1 MMSGIPKAWLD
12 ELNDQF
18 SLVTDP
24 DGRAA
29 VLDEM
34 AYYAHRRREV
44 STENLVDMLELAE
57 SARLWALLEHEEAWH
72 IGLFQYKGWV
82 DHEPGRIVFGG
93 APRKGFLT
101 SNTNRLKSDFAG
113 VNVPKVGDVF

>member
-1 MMSGIPKAWLD
+1 MMAGIPQAWID

-34 AYYAHRRREV
+34 AYAAHRRREV
-44 STENLVDMLELAE
+44 SSENLVDMLELSEA
-57 SARLWALLEHEEAWH
+57 ARLWALTEHEEAWA
-72 IGLFQYKGWV
+72 IGLFV
-82 DHEPGRIVFGG
+82 SSEP
-93 APRKGFLT
+93 AQT
-101 SNTNRLKSDFAG
+101 SWLRVLKPSES
-113 VNVPKVGDVF
+113 KRC